1 MHLQPIAQ
9 RALLAAFQSPGH
21 ALRRARGDF
30 ATPPAEIRT
39 SGTADVQVFTRR
51 AVNWIDNAGLVDF
64 DDPQYPSVVR
74 LNARGERYAEQ
85 LLAQG
90 GQAVRA

>member
-9 RALLAAFQSPGH
+9 RALLAAFHSPGH
-21 ALRRARGDF
+21 ALRRARGGF
-30 ATPPAEIRT
+30 TTPPATIKT

-51 AVNWIDNAGLVDF
+51 AVNWLDNAGLVEF

-85 LLAQG
+85 LLADNG
-90 GQAVRA
+90 KTVGA